1 MQNQA
6 TTGAGKLLDF
16 DRSAAIIAENSRY
29 VAAGV
34 NSNFRIGMAP
44 GPLVFERG
52 EGPYLFDANG
62 NRLID
67 YYCGMGAMVLG
78 HSPAGVRAAVKEQVD
93 KGILF
98 AGQTQVEFD
107 AARLVCE
114 RIPSAERM
122 RFGSSSV
129 RPCPMQV
136 RTSCACASSR
146 LM

>member
-16 DRSAAIIAENSRY
+16 ERSAAIIAENSRY

-78 HSPAGVRAAVKEQVD
+78 HSPAGVRAAPKTPHYV
-93 KGILF
+93 I
-98 AGQTQVEFD
+98 AGSA
-107 AARLVCE
+107 AAR
-114 RIPSAERM
+114 
-122 RFGSSSV
+122 SV
-129 RPCPMQV
+129 RYTPSPFKGRAP
-136 RTSCACASSR
+136 RTTGKFARGGAAPRRASR
-146 LM
+146 DAGRWRARRH